1 MPHTTPAWQQ
11 LQQDTLE
18 ALDRLIFA
26 ATGYRAAVA
35 ADMPSIAVALQLLA
49 DAGRV
54 AAETGQMA
62 GLASA
67 ARVVREDAARRTAA

>member
-1 MPHTTPAWQQ
+1 MPYASPAWAQ
-11 LQQDTLE
+11 LQQEVLE

-26 ATGYRAAVA
+26 GQAYRAAVA
-35 ADMPSIAVALQLLA
+35 MDQPSIAVALQILA

-67 ARVVREDAARRTAA
+67 ARVTAA